1 MDQCHHKGLYKREI
15 GESRSEKEMR
25 QAERKKGEVGRAE
38 GEWEMEE
45 RFEEATLLA
54 SKTKRPCGLKK
65 PEKVRNGFSP
75 GISRRNAVLLA
86 P

>member
-1 MDQCHHKGLYKREI
+1 MGGQK
-15 GESRSEKEMR
+15 
-25 QAERKKGEVGRAE
+25 
-38 GEWEMEE
+38 E

-54 SKTKRPCGLKK
+54 LKTKRPCGLKK

-75 GISRRNAVLLA
+75 RISRRNAVLLA